1 MLSLLLIA
9 AGVAA
14 FEIAAFRYG
23 ADSRGD
29 TPDGACGTP
38 TGTGGRRWI

>member
-9 AGVAA
+9 VGVAA

-23 ADSRGD
+23 ADSRD
-29 TPDGACGTP
+29 DS
-38 TGTGGRRWI
+38 RRRSI